1 MLTVYS
7 TQGSPGASTTA
18 MHLAAHWASQGREIL
33 LIEADP
39 AGGSLSHNL
48 GIQFTPGS
56 ASFVASGLPVQSN
69 HLIDHAQDVL
79 FENLHVMPAP
89 ASPTGARGIFNTF
102 ADFSEE
108 LRTISENEMA
118 VIIDGGRVTAD
129 TAASGLTTS
138 AAGVMVV
145 CRNNNQLPSL
155 EHLRDVLAADP
166 GGDGPQGCSVAVGK
180 SPMSPEEWQENCGL
194 TFCGSIEI
202 VADMATDLSAYLARS
217 KRKSKKWRA
226 SLEQVG
232 EKLYPYAQP
241 PVSNRP
247 LRTRPAAPTATP
259 DTDVA
264 DDARQAVPAT
274 AASFEPAAHHPAG
287 YGQAPPMAP
296 PEDSP
301 AGYGQAPPMAP
312 PEDSPAGYG
321 QAPPMAPPED
331 SPAGY
336 GQAPPMA
343 PPEDSPA
350 YGQAPPMAPPED
362 SPAYGQAP
370 PMAPPEDSPAY
381 GQAPPMAPPE
391 DSPAYGQAPPMAP
404 PEDSPAYGQ
413 APPMAPA
420 PQPAHGQSHYLPPTG
435 WPADPQSPSWPGY
448 GEAPPVPPPEGF
460 PVYEQQ
466 PAPAYEQQ
474 PQHPAQPYE
483 QQPQHPAQPYEQQP
497 PGTYEQQPGTYEQ
510 PPQHPAQPYEQ
521 QPPGTY
527 EQQPGTYEQP
537 PQYPS
542 QPGTYE
548 QPTAQPE
555 PPAQEAT
562 QPQPPEA
569 ESPPRPNMKPT
580 GSFRDWAV
588 KLHGSNA
595 QDITAHRGG

>member
-18 MHLAAHWASQGREIL
+18 MHLAAHWASEGREIL

-56 ASFVASGLPVQSN
+56 ASFVGSGLPVQSN

-89 ASPTGARGIFNTF
+89 ASPTGARGIFDTF

-155 EHLRDVLAADP
+155 EHLRDVLAANH

-202 VADMATDLSAYLARS
+202 VPDMATDLSAYLARS

-226 SLEQVG
+226 SLEEVG
-232 EKLYPYAQP
+232 EKLYPYAKP

-247 LRTRPAAPTATP
+247 RRPAAAAAPPDTEVSGDAGQATP
-259 DTDVA
+259 A
-264 DDARQAVPAT
+264 AAAT
-274 AASFEPAAHHPAG
+274 FDPAAQDPAG
-287 YGQAPPMAP
+287 
-296 PEDSP
+296 
-301 AGYGQAPPMAP
+301 
-312 PEDSPAGYG
+312 
-321 QAPPMAPPED
+321 
-331 SPAGY
+331 
-336 GQAPPMA
+336 
-343 PPEDSPA
+343 
-350 YGQAPPMAPPED
+350 
-362 SPAYGQAP
+362 
-370 PMAPPEDSPAY
+370 
-381 GQAPPMAPPE
+381 
-391 DSPAYGQAPPMAP
+391 
-404 PEDSPAYGQ
+404 YGQ

-420 PQPAHGQSHYLPPTG
+420 PQPGHGQSHYLPPTG
-435 WPADPQSPSWPGY
+435 WAADPQNPSGPGY
-448 GEAPPVPPPEGF
+448 GEAPPIPPPEGF
-460 PVYEQQ
+460 PAYGQ
-466 PAPAYEQQ
+466 PAPPPDPPAQY
-474 PQHPAQPYE
+474 PAQPYE
-483 QQPQHPAQPYEQQP
+483 QQPGTYEQPAAYQQQPETYEQPPQYPAQ
-497 PGTYEQQPGTYEQ
+497 PGTYEQQPETRRNNQPPTNSSHSTRRNPPEPTNNQPPTNSSPEPTNNRRSTRHSPRPTNNQPPTNSSPEPTNNRRSYPAQPGTYEQPAAYQQQPETYEQ
-510 PPQHPAQPYEQ
+510 PPQHPAQP
-521 QPPGTY
+521 
-527 EQQPGTYEQP
+527 GTYEQP
-537 PQYPS
+537 A
-542 QPGTYE
+542 
-548 QPTAQPE
+548 AQPE
-555 PPAQEAT
+555 PPAQEAAHPHP
-562 QPQPPEA
+562 PQTEP
-569 ESPPRPNMKPT
+569 PPRPNMKPT

-595 QDITAHRGG
+595 QDMTAHRGG

>member
-102 ADFSEE
+102 ADFSED

-155 EHLRDVLAADP
+155 EHLRDVLVANP
-166 GGDGPQGCSVAVGK
+166 GGDGPQGCSVAIGK
-180 SPMSPEEWQENCGL
+180 SPMSPEEWQESCGL

-217 KRKSKKWRA
+217 KRKSKKWRT
-226 SLEQVG
+226 SLEEVG

-247 LRTRPAAPTATP
+247 RRPAAAAASPDAEVGGDAGQATP
-259 DTDVA
+259 A
-264 DDARQAVPAT
+264 AAT
-274 AASFEPAAHHPAG
+274 FDPAAQYPAG

-296 PEDSP
+296 V
-301 AGYGQAPPMAP
+301 
-312 PEDSPAGYG
+312 
-321 QAPPMAPPED
+321 
-331 SPAGY
+331 
-336 GQAPPMA
+336 
-343 PPEDSPA
+343 
-350 YGQAPPMAPPED
+350 
-362 SPAYGQAP
+362 
-370 PMAPPEDSPAY
+370 
-381 GQAPPMAPPE
+381 
-391 DSPAYGQAPPMAP
+391 
-404 PEDSPAYGQ
+404 
-413 APPMAPA
+413 
-420 PQPAHGQSHYLPPTG
+420 PQPGYGQSHYLPPTG
-435 WPADPQSPSWPGY
+435 WPADAQSPSGPGY
-448 GEAPPVPPPEGF
+448 GEAPPMAPLYPPAQYPAQ
-460 PVYEQQ
+460 PYEQQ
-466 PAPAYEQQ
+466 PGTYQQQPTYEQQPGTYEQQAGPYEQQPTYEQQ
-474 PQHPAQPYE
+474 PQHPAQPGTYE
-483 QQPQHPAQPYEQQP
+483 QQPQHPAQPGTYEQQP
-497 PGTYEQQPGTYEQ
+497 QHPAQPGTYEQQP
-510 PPQHPAQPYEQ
+510 QHPAQ
-521 QPPGTY
+521 PGTY
-527 EQQPGTYEQP
+527 EQQPQHPAQPAYEAYEP
-537 PQYPS
+537 PQYPA

-548 QPTAQPE
+548 QPAAQPE
-555 PPAQEAT
+555 PPAQEAAH
-562 QPQPPEA
+562 PQPPET

-595 QDITAHRGG
+595 QDMTAHRGG

>member
-18 MHLAAHWASQGREIL
+18 MHLAAHWASEGREIL

-56 ASFVASGLPVQSN
+56 ASFVGSGLPVQSN

-102 ADFSEE
+102 ADFSED

-155 EHLRDVLAADP
+155 EDLRDVLAANH

-202 VADMATDLSAYLARS
+202 VPDMATDLSAYLARS

-226 SLEQVG
+226 SLEEVG

-247 LRTRPAAPTATP
+247 RRPAAAAAPPDTEVSGDAGQATP
-259 DTDVA
+259 A
-264 DDARQAVPAT
+264 AAAT
-274 AASFEPAAHHPAG
+274 FDPAAQDPAG
-287 YGQAPPMAP
+287 
-296 PEDSP
+296 
-301 AGYGQAPPMAP
+301 
-312 PEDSPAGYG
+312 
-321 QAPPMAPPED
+321 
-331 SPAGY
+331 
-336 GQAPPMA
+336 
-343 PPEDSPA
+343 
-350 YGQAPPMAPPED
+350 
-362 SPAYGQAP
+362 
-370 PMAPPEDSPAY
+370 
-381 GQAPPMAPPE
+381 
-391 DSPAYGQAPPMAP
+391 
-404 PEDSPAYGQ
+404 YGQ

-420 PQPAHGQSHYLPPTG
+420 PQPGHGQSHYLPPTG
-435 WPADPQSPSWPGY
+435 WAADPQNPSGSGY
-448 GEAPPVPPPEGF
+448 GEAPPIPPPEGF
-460 PVYEQQ
+460 PAYGQ
-466 PAPAYEQQ
+466 PAPPPDPSAQYP
-474 PQHPAQPYE
+474 PQYPAQPYE
-483 QQPQHPAQPYEQQP
+483 QPAAYQ
-497 PGTYEQQPGTYEQ
+497 
-510 PPQHPAQPYEQ
+510 
-521 QPPGTY
+521 
-527 EQQPGTYEQP
+527 QQPGTYEQP
-537 PQYPS
+537 PQYPA
-542 QPGTYE
+542 QPYE
-548 QPTAQPE
+548 QPAAYQQQPETHEQPPQYPAQPYE
-555 PPAQEAT
+555 QPAAYQQQPEHEQPPQYPAQPYE
-562 QPQPPEA
+562 QPAAYQQQPENPRTTAAVPGTALRAAGRPARTPGPGGRPPTSAADRAPAKA
-569 ESPPRPNMKPT
+569 E
-580 GSFRDWAV
+580 
-588 KLHGSNA
+588 HE
-595 QDITAHRGG
+595 AHRLVPGLGRQAARLERAGHDSSPRRVRALSPAVLCQRRVPV

>member
-7 TQGSPGASTTA
+7 IQGSPGASTTA
-18 MHLAAHWASQGREIL
+18 MHLAAQWALQGREIL

-118 VIIDGGRVTAD
+118 VIIDGGRITTD
-129 TAASGLTTS
+129 TAASGLTTG
-138 AAGVMVV
+138 AAGVVVV
-145 CRNNNQLPSL
+145 CRNNSQLSSL
-155 EHLRDVLAADP
+155 EHLKDMLAA
-166 GGDGPQGCSVAVGK
+166 GLGEGGPQGYAVTIGK
-180 SPMSPEEWQENCGL
+180 SPLSPEEWQESCGL

-226 SLEQVG
+226 SLEEVG

-247 LRTRPAAPTATP
+247 RQPAAAAAPPDTEVGGDAGQATP
-259 DTDVA
+259 A
-264 DDARQAVPAT
+264 AAT
-274 AASFEPAAHHPAG
+274 FDPAAQYPAG
-287 YGQAPPMAP
+287 YGQAPPEGFP
-296 PEDSP
+296 
-301 AGYGQAPPMAP
+301 G
-312 PEDSPAGYG
+312 
-321 QAPPMAPPED
+321 
-331 SPAGY
+331 
-336 GQAPPMA
+336 
-343 PPEDSPA
+343 
-350 YGQAPPMAPPED
+350 
-362 SPAYGQAP
+362 
-370 PMAPPEDSPAY
+370 
-381 GQAPPMAPPE
+381 
-391 DSPAYGQAPPMAP
+391 
-404 PEDSPAYGQ
+404 YGQ

-420 PQPAHGQSHYLPPTG
+420 PQPGYGQSHYLPPTG
-435 WPADPQSPSWPGY
+435 WPADAQSPSGPGY
-448 GEAPPVPPPEGF
+448 GEAPPMAPPEGS
-460 PVYEQQ
+460 PSYGQ
-466 PAPAYEQQ
+466 PTPPPY
-474 PQHPAQPYE
+474 PPAQY
-483 QQPQHPAQPYEQQP
+483 PAQ

-510 PPQHPAQPYEQ
+510 QPGPYEQ
-521 QPPGTY
+521 QPQYPAQPGTY
-527 EQQPGTYEQP
+527 EQQPTYEAHEP
-537 PQYPS
+537 PQYPA
-542 QPGTYE
+542 QPYE
-548 QPTAQPE
+548 QPAAQPE
-555 PPAQEAT
+555 PPAQEAAH
-562 QPQPPEA
+562 PQPPES

-595 QDITAHRGG
+595 QDTTAHRGG

>member
-18 MHLAAHWASQGREIL
+18 MHLAAHWASEGREIL

-102 ADFSEE
+102 ADFSED

-155 EHLRDVLAADP
+155 EDLRDVLAANH

-202 VADMATDLSAYLARS
+202 VPDMATDLSAYLARS

-226 SLEQVG
+226 SLEEVG

-247 LRTRPAAPTATP
+247 RRPAAAAAPPDTEVSGDAGQATP
-259 DTDVA
+259 A
-264 DDARQAVPAT
+264 AAT
-274 AASFEPAAHHPAG
+274 FDPAAQYPPGYGQAPPIAPPEG
-287 YGQAPPMAP
+287 FPDYGQAPPMAP
-296 PEDSP
+296 V
-301 AGYGQAPPMAP
+301 
-312 PEDSPAGYG
+312 
-321 QAPPMAPPED
+321 
-331 SPAGY
+331 
-336 GQAPPMA
+336 
-343 PPEDSPA
+343 
-350 YGQAPPMAPPED
+350 
-362 SPAYGQAP
+362 
-370 PMAPPEDSPAY
+370 
-381 GQAPPMAPPE
+381 
-391 DSPAYGQAPPMAP
+391 
-404 PEDSPAYGQ
+404 
-413 APPMAPA
+413 
-420 PQPAHGQSHYLPPTG
+420 PQPGYGQSHYLPPTG
-435 WPADPQSPSWPGY
+435 WPADTQSPSGPSY
-448 GEAPPVPPPEGF
+448 GEAPPMAPPEGF
-460 PVYEQQ
+460 PAYGQ
-466 PAPAYEQQ
+466 PTP
-474 PQHPAQPYE
+474 PLHPPAQYPSHPYE
-483 QQPQHPAQPYEQQP
+483 QPPGTYEQP
-497 PGTYEQQPGTYEQ
+497 PTYEQQPGTYEQ
-510 PPQHPAQPYEQ
+510 PP
-521 QPPGTY
+521 TY

-537 PQYPS
+537 PAYEQQPQYPA
-542 QPGTYE
+542 QPYE
-548 QPTAQPE
+548 QPAAQPE
-555 PPAQEAT
+555 PPAQEAAH
-562 QPQPPEA
+562 PQPPET

-595 QDITAHRGG
+595 QDMTAHRGG

>member
-18 MHLAAHWASQGREIL
+18 MHLAAHWASEGREIL

-56 ASFVASGLPVQSN
+56 ASFVASGLAVQSN

-155 EHLRDVLAADP
+155 EDLRDVLAANH

-202 VADMATDLSAYLARS
+202 VPDMATDLSAYLARS

-226 SLEQVG
+226 SLEEVG

-247 LRTRPAAPTATP
+247 RRPAAAAAPPDTEVGGDAGQATP
-259 DTDVA
+259 A
-264 DDARQAVPAT
+264 AAAT
-274 AASFEPAAHHPAG
+274 FDPAAQYPPGYGQAPPIAPPEG
-287 YGQAPPMAP
+287 FPDYGQAPPMAP
-296 PEDSP
+296 V
-301 AGYGQAPPMAP
+301 
-312 PEDSPAGYG
+312 
-321 QAPPMAPPED
+321 
-331 SPAGY
+331 
-336 GQAPPMA
+336 
-343 PPEDSPA
+343 
-350 YGQAPPMAPPED
+350 
-362 SPAYGQAP
+362 
-370 PMAPPEDSPAY
+370 
-381 GQAPPMAPPE
+381 
-391 DSPAYGQAPPMAP
+391 
-404 PEDSPAYGQ
+404 
-413 APPMAPA
+413 
-420 PQPAHGQSHYLPPTG
+420 PQPGYGQSHYLPPTG
-435 WPADPQSPSWPGY
+435 WPADTQSPSGPGY
-448 GEAPPVPPPEGF
+448 GEAPPVAPPEGF
-460 PVYEQQ
+460 PAYGQ
-466 PAPAYEQQ
+466 PTPPPY
-474 PQHPAQPYE
+474 PPAQYPSHPYE
-483 QQPQHPAQPYEQQP
+483 QPPGTYEQP
-497 PGTYEQQPGTYEQ
+497 PTYEQQPGTYEQ
-510 PPQHPAQPYEQ
+510 PPAYEQ
-521 QPPGTY
+521 QPQHPTQPGTYEQQPQHPTQPGTYEQQPQHPTQPGTYEQQPQHPTQPGTYEQQPQHPTQPGTY
-527 EQQPGTYEQP
+527 EQQPGPYEQQPSTRRSPEHTNSNPDPTNSSRSTRRSPEHTSSSRPGLTNSGP
-537 PQYPS
+537 PTGPMSSRSTRRSPTSSRPPS
-542 QPGTYE
+542 P
-548 QPTAQPE
+548 
-555 PPAQEAT
+555 
-562 QPQPPEA
+562 
-569 ESPPRPNMKPT
+569 SPRPRRPPT
-580 GSFRDWAV
+580 HSRRRP
-588 KLHGSNA
+588 SPR
-595 QDITAHRGG
+595 RGRT

>member
-7 TQGSPGASTTA
+7 THGSPGASTTA
-18 MHLAAHWASQGREIL
+18 MHLAAHWASEGREIL

-89 ASPTGARGIFNTF
+89 GSPTGARGIFNTF
-102 ADFSEE
+102 AGFSEE

-155 EHLRDVLAADP
+155 EHLRDVLAANH

-202 VADMATDLSAYLARS
+202 VPDMATDLSAYLARS

-226 SLEQVG
+226 SLEEVG

-247 LRTRPAAPTATP
+247 RRPAAAAAPPDTEVSGDASQATP
-259 DTDVA
+259 A
-264 DDARQAVPAT
+264 AAAT
-274 AASFEPAAHHPAG
+274 FDPAAQDPAG
-287 YGQAPPMAP
+287 YGQAPPIAP
-296 PEDSP
+296 PEGFPD
-301 AGYGQAPPMAP
+301 YGQAPPMAP
-312 PEDSPAGYG
+312 V
-321 QAPPMAPPED
+321 
-331 SPAGY
+331 
-336 GQAPPMA
+336 
-343 PPEDSPA
+343 
-350 YGQAPPMAPPED
+350 
-362 SPAYGQAP
+362 
-370 PMAPPEDSPAY
+370 
-381 GQAPPMAPPE
+381 
-391 DSPAYGQAPPMAP
+391 
-404 PEDSPAYGQ
+404 
-413 APPMAPA
+413 
-420 PQPAHGQSHYLPPTG
+420 PQPGYGQSHYLPPTG
-435 WPADPQSPSWPGY
+435 WPADTQSPSGPGY
-448 GEAPPVPPPEGF
+448 GEAPPVAPPDDFPAYGQPTPPPYPPAQYPSHPYEQ
-460 PVYEQQ
+460 PPAYEQQ
-466 PAPAYEQQ
+466 PGTYEQPPAYEQQ
-474 PQHPAQPYE
+474 PQHPTQ
-483 QQPQHPAQPYEQQP
+483 

-510 PPQHPAQPYEQ
+510 PPA
-521 QPPGTY
+521 Y

-537 PQYPS
+537 PAYEQQPGTYEQQPGPYEQQPQHPTQPGTYEQQPPGTYEQRPTYGAHEQPQYPA

-548 QPTAQPE
+548 QPAAQPE
-555 PPAQEAT
+555 PPAQEAAH
-562 QPQPPEA
+562 PQPPET

-595 QDITAHRGG
+595 QDMTAHRGG

>member
-7 TQGSPGASTTA
+7 THGSPGASTTA
-18 MHLAAHWASQGREIL
+18 MHLAAHWASEGREIL

-89 ASPTGARGIFNTF
+89 GSPTGARGIFNTF
-102 ADFSEE
+102 AGFSEE

-155 EHLRDVLAADP
+155 EHLRDVLAANH

-202 VADMATDLSAYLARS
+202 VPDMATDLSAYLARS

-226 SLEQVG
+226 SLEEVG

-247 LRTRPAAPTATP
+247 RRPAAAAAPPDTEVSGDAGQATP
-259 DTDVA
+259 A
-264 DDARQAVPAT
+264 AAAT
-274 AASFEPAAHHPAG
+274 FDPAAQDPAG
-287 YGQAPPMAP
+287 YGQAPPIAP
-296 PEDSP
+296 PEGFPD
-301 AGYGQAPPMAP
+301 YGQAPPMAP
-312 PEDSPAGYG
+312 V
-321 QAPPMAPPED
+321 
-331 SPAGY
+331 
-336 GQAPPMA
+336 
-343 PPEDSPA
+343 
-350 YGQAPPMAPPED
+350 
-362 SPAYGQAP
+362 
-370 PMAPPEDSPAY
+370 
-381 GQAPPMAPPE
+381 
-391 DSPAYGQAPPMAP
+391 
-404 PEDSPAYGQ
+404 
-413 APPMAPA
+413 
-420 PQPAHGQSHYLPPTG
+420 PQPGYGQSHYLPPTG
-435 WPADPQSPSWPGY
+435 WPADTQSPSGPGY
-448 GEAPPVPPPEGF
+448 GEAPPVAPPDDFPAYGQPTPPPYPPAQYPSHPYEQ
-460 PVYEQQ
+460 PPAYEQQ
-466 PAPAYEQQ
+466 PGTYEQPPAYEQQ
-474 PQHPAQPYE
+474 PQHPTQ
-483 QQPQHPAQPYEQQP
+483 

-510 PPQHPAQPYEQ
+510 PPA
-521 QPPGTY
+521 Y

-537 PQYPS
+537 PAYEQ

-548 QPTAQPE
+548 QPPAYEQQPGTYEQQPGPYEQQPQHPTQPGTYEQQPPGTYEQRPTYGAHEQPQYPAQPGTYEQPAAQPE
-555 PPAQEAT
+555 PPAQEAAH
-562 QPQPPEA
+562 PQPPET

-595 QDITAHRGG
+595 QDMTAHRGG

>member
-18 MHLAAHWASQGREIL
+18 MHLAAHWASAGREIL

-56 ASFVASGLPVQSN
+56 ASFVASGLPILSN

-102 ADFSEE
+102 ADFSED

-155 EHLRDVLAADP
+155 EHLRDALAASP
-166 GGDGPQGCSVAVGK
+166 GGDGPQGCSVTVGK
-180 SPMSPEEWQENCGL
+180 SPMDPEEWQENCGL

-247 LRTRPAAPTATP
+247 RR
-259 DTDVA
+259 
-264 DDARQAVPAT
+264 PAT
-274 AASFEPAAHHPAG
+274 AAPPDTEVSSDAGQATPAAAPPDTEVSSDAGQATPAAAPPDTEVSSDAGQGTPAAAPPDTEVSSDAGQATPAAATFDPAAHDPAG
-287 YGQAPPMAP
+287 YGQAPP
-296 PEDSP
+296 E
-301 AGYGQAPPMAP
+301 GF
-312 PEDSPAGYG
+312 
-321 QAPPMAPPED
+321 
-331 SPAGY
+331 
-336 GQAPPMA
+336 
-343 PPEDSPA
+343 
-350 YGQAPPMAPPED
+350 
-362 SPAYGQAP
+362 
-370 PMAPPEDSPAY
+370 
-381 GQAPPMAPPE
+381 
-391 DSPAYGQAPPMAP
+391 
-404 PEDSPAYGQ
+404 PAYGQ

-420 PQPAHGQSHYLPPTG
+420 PQPGQGQSHYLPPTPESPPGQGQSHYLPPTG
-435 WPADPQSPSWPGY
+435 WAADPQNPGGSGY
-448 GEAPPVPPPEGF
+448 GEAPPEGF
-460 PVYEQQ
+460 PAYGQ
-466 PAPAYEQQ
+466 PTQ
-474 PQHPAQPYE
+474 PLYQPPQYPSQPYE
-483 QQPQHPAQPYEQQP
+483 QPPQYPSQPYEQPPQYPSQPYEQP
-497 PGTYEQQPGTYEQ
+497 PQYPSQPRTYEQ
-510 PPQHPAQPYEQ
+510 PPQYPSQPYEQ
-521 QPPGTY
+521 PPQYPSQPY
-527 EQQPGTYEQP
+527 EQPAAYQQQPGTYQQP

-548 QPTAQPE
+548 QPPPGAHEQPPNYEADEPPQYPSHSYEQPAAQPE
-555 PPAQEAT
+555 PPAQEAAH
-562 QPQPPEA
+562 PQPPET

-595 QDITAHRGG
+595 EDMTAHRGG

>member
-18 MHLAAHWASQGREIL
+18 MHLAAHWASEGREIL

-102 ADFSEE
+102 ADFSED

-155 EHLRDVLAADP
+155 EDLRDVLAANH

-202 VADMATDLSAYLARS
+202 VPDMATDLSAYLARS

-226 SLEQVG
+226 SLEEVG

-247 LRTRPAAPTATP
+247 RRPAAAAAPPDTEVSGDAGQATP
-259 DTDVA
+259 A
-264 DDARQAVPAT
+264 AAAT
-274 AASFEPAAHHPAG
+274 FDPAAQDPAG
-287 YGQAPPMAP
+287 YGQAPPIAP
-296 PEDSP
+296 PEGFPD
-301 AGYGQAPPMAP
+301 YGQAPPMAP
-312 PEDSPAGYG
+312 V
-321 QAPPMAPPED
+321 
-331 SPAGY
+331 
-336 GQAPPMA
+336 
-343 PPEDSPA
+343 
-350 YGQAPPMAPPED
+350 
-362 SPAYGQAP
+362 
-370 PMAPPEDSPAY
+370 
-381 GQAPPMAPPE
+381 
-391 DSPAYGQAPPMAP
+391 
-404 PEDSPAYGQ
+404 
-413 APPMAPA
+413 
-420 PQPAHGQSHYLPPTG
+420 PQPGYGQSHYLPPTG
-435 WPADPQSPSWPGY
+435 WPADTQSPSGPGY
-448 GEAPPVPPPEGF
+448 GEAPPMAPPEGF
-460 PVYEQQ
+460 PAYGQPTPPLHPPAQYPSHPYEQPPGTYEQPPTYEQQ
-466 PAPAYEQQ
+466 PGTYEQQPAYEQQ
-474 PQHPAQPYE
+474 PQHPTQPGTYQQQPGTYEQQPGPYE
-483 QQPQHPAQPYEQQP
+483 QQPQYPTQPGTYEQQP
-497 PGTYEQQPGTYEQ
+497 PGTYEQQPTYGAHEQ
-510 PPQHPAQPYEQ
+510 PQYPA
-521 QPPGTY
+521 
-527 EQQPGTYEQP
+527 QPGTYEQP
-537 PQYPS
+537 A
-542 QPGTYE
+542 
-548 QPTAQPE
+548 AQPE
-555 PPAQEAT
+555 PPAQEAAH
-562 QPQPPEA
+562 PQPPET

-595 QDITAHRGG
+595 QDMTAHRGG